1 MKSNV
6 LIAPSILSGNF
17 ADMGGEVKQMNDL
30 GADWIHID
38 VMDGVFVPNITFGFK
53 MIKDIRPLSPLF
65 FDAHL
70 MITEPKRYVERF
82 CDSGADLV
90 SFHFEA
96 EKDISG
102 TLELIKGKSKKCG
115 LAINP
120 DTDPDVLI
128 PYVSELDLILVM
140 SVFPGFGGQSFI
152 EGSLERIER
161 VKKMRDELA
170 PTAVIEVD
178 GGVNAVNA
186 ASIARAGADVLVAGS
201 SVFGASDRREA
212 ITALKK

>member
-1 MKSNV
+1 M
-6 LIAPSILSGNF
+6 
-17 ADMGGEVKQMNDL
+17 
-30 GADWIHID
+30 
-38 VMDGVFVPNITFGFK
+38 
-53 MIKDIRPLSPLF
+53 
-65 FDAHL
+65 
-70 MITEPKRYVERF
+70 
-82 CDSGADLV
+82 
-90 SFHFEA
+90 
-96 EKDISG
+96 
-102 TLELIKGKSKKCG
+102 
-115 LAINP
+115 
-120 DTDPDVLI
+120 LI
-128 PYVSELDLILVM
+128 PYVGELDLILVM

-186 ASIARAGADVLVAGS
+186 ASIARSGADVLVAGS